1 MSYETS
7 QIFKRRGKEAT
18 RVGMQTGISRFS
30 EIEKGNKAEKSG
42 NGNIHKN
49 GNIWN
54 TNGRRRL

>member
-7 QIFKRRGKEAT
+7 QIFKRRGKEALEWLECKL
-18 RVGMQTGISRFS
+18 VFLV